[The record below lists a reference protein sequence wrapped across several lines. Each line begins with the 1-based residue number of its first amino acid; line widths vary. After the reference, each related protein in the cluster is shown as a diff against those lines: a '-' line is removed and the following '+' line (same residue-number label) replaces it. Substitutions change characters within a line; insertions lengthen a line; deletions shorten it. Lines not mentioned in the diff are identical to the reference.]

1 MSHCRWPTCLL
12 GTPLSVNT
20 QSKMSPHHLGPL
32 RKLEYERTEAA
43 RTESLR
49 DDISSSS
56 SDSSEDSCLDE
67 VVENNAKPHAV
78 ALDPE
83 PAAQACSDRPDVK
96 FYQHRDSK
104 VVRTLSLFGHFFLCG
119 RQLTKDYRCCTLLL
133 DVDSMKC
140 QQCERRAR
148 GVRDDRPSPDPWGCC
163 EASSARTEKKR
174 VQLPQMV
181 LMSCQCV
188 ACAHGNV
195 TD

>member
-1 MSHCRWPTCLL
+1 
-12 GTPLSVNT
+12 
-20 QSKMSPHHLGPL
+20 MSPHHLGPL

-96 FYQHRDSK
+96 IYQHRDSK
-104 VVRTLSLFGHFFLCG
+104 APCPCSATPSCVVSNLQKTI
-119 RQLTKDYRCCTLLL
+119 D
-133 DVDSMKC
+133 
-140 QQCERRAR
+140 A
-148 GVRDDRPSPDPWGCC
+148 
-163 EASSARTEKKR
+163 
-174 VQLPQMV
+174 
-181 LMSCQCV
+181 
-188 ACAHGNV
+188 AHCWMLIL
-195 TD
+195 

>member
-1 MSHCRWPTCLL
+1 
-12 GTPLSVNT
+12 
-20 QSKMSPHHLGPL
+20 MSPHHLGPL

-140 QQCERRAR
+140 QQCECRAR